1 MGSGGTRRDLRR
13 RVAFD
18 AACRRTEGTKQASG
32 SAGANTV
39 RRYRATMRQTMEAA
53 AGIEHPRNRRPVSN
67 SDATIAHL
75 ILLAGLRPSE
85 ARGLLIEQVDRP
97 DEGFGRIRVLR
108 SAQDPG
114 RFRSY

>member
-1 MGSGGTRRDLRR
+1 
-13 RVAFD
+13 
-18 AACRRTEGTKQASG
+18 
-32 SAGANTV
+32 
-39 RRYRATMRQTMEAA
+39 MRQTMEAA
-53 AGIEHPRNRRPVSN
+53 ACIEHPRNRRPVSN

-75 ILLAGLRPSE
+75 ILLAELRPSE